1 MKLEQIVKYKI
12 DGTEFN
18 SIKDAKAHVDARIFK
33 HIQKGTAY
41 AGAGSEPS
49 KMRLELMAY
58 ILENRVDIANLLSAN
73 FEVSNDFDEY

>member
-1 MKLEQIVKYKI
+1 MRLQTVTRYAI
-12 DGTEFN
+12 DGKEFDR
-18 SIKDAKAHVDARIFK
+18 IKDAEKHIENRIFA

-58 ILENRVDIANLLSAN
+58 ILAHRADIAALLTADLSI
-73 FEVSNDFDEY
+73 EEED